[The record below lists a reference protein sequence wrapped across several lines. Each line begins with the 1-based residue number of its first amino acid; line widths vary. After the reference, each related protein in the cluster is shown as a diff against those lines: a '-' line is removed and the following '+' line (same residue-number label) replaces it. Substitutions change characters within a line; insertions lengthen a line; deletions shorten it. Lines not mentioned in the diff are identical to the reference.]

1 MSKKMS
7 FVDTEAAREKVNQA
21 SKRIARSLSEKAA
34 SHGSVAKEK
43 IAAGGRVALAK
54 LASAGVKLTRIQLYA
69 LEKVRNRYSDSD
81 SEA

>member
-21 SKRIARSLSEKAA
+21 SNRIARSLSKKAA
-34 SHGSVAKEK
+34 LHGSVAKEK
-43 IAAGGRVALAK
+43 IAAGGRVALAN

-69 LEKVRNRYSDSD
+69 LEKVRSRYSDSD